1 MSSVPKHP
9 LDLTTSLAGH
19 CSPLLFSLLPWGKGT
34 ICGYAGAFA
43 TFPAIDTET
52 SVLIKSA

>member
-9 LDLTTSLAGH
+9 LDLTTSQAGH
-19 CSPLLFSLLPWGKGT
+19 CSPLLFSLLPWGKST

-52 SVLIKSA
+52 SVLLKLA